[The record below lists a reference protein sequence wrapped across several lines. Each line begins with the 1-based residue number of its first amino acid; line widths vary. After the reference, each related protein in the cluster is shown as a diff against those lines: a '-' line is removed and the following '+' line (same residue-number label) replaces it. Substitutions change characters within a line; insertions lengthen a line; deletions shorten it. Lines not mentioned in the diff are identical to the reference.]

1 MGVTTMIPEEKEKL
15 KEIPVMVVNRADE
28 HLKNLQ
34 DLLKESVK
42 VVNYLNN
49 CIGFLQGYLDAKN
62 GFGETKQIKGIDNE

>member
-62 GFGETKQIKGIDNE
+62 GFGETRQIKGIDNE

>member
-1 MGVTTMIPEEKEKL
+1 MIPEEKEKL

-62 GFGETKQIKGIDNE
+62 GFGETRQIKGIDNE

>member
-1 MGVTTMIPEEKEKL
+1 MIPEEKEKL

>member
-1 MGVTTMIPEEKEKL
+1 MIPEEKEKL

-49 CIGFLQGYLDAKN
+49 CVAFMQGYLDAKN